1 MASIDF
7 YFDFV
12 SPYAY
17 FAWARVSRFA
27 TSRDLD
33 LHLKPVLLA
42 ALLNHWGQKGAT
54 EVPPKRAFVLRDCMR
69 YAGREGLAFEVPPTY
84 PFNPL
89 SALRVALPEVAGREQ
104 SAVIDALFGA
114 AWGRGE
120 AIDTPTAVAD
130 VLDRAGLDG
139 QGLVDRTRA
148 TSVKERLKAQTDHAM
163 EKGVFEV
170 PTMIVGEELFW
181 GHGQF
186 DAIERFLEGDR
197 GYDPARI
204 EPLLGRE
211 ASAAERARRS
221 L

>member
-1 MASIDF
+1 MSSIDL

-17 FAWARVSRFA
+17 FAWAQTARFA
-27 TSRDLD
+27 QKHDLD

-42 ALLNHWGQKGAT
+42 GLLNHWGQKGAAD
-54 EVPPKRAFVLRDCMR
+54 VPPKRAFVLRDCMR
-69 YAGREGLAFEVPPTY
+69 YTGREGLAFEVPPAY

-89 SALRVALPEVAGREQ
+89 TALRVSLPEVAGRDQ
-104 SAVIDALFGA
+104 AAVIDALFQA

-120 AIDTPTAVAD
+120 ELGTPSAVAD
-130 VLDRAGLDG
+130 VLDRAGFDG
-139 QGLVDRTRA
+139 HTLVGRTRA
-148 TSVKERLKAQTDHAM
+148 QSVKDRLKAQTDHAI

-170 PTMIVGEELFW
+170 PTMIVGDELFW
-181 GHGQF
+181 GHDQF
-186 DAIERFLEGDR
+186 DAILRYLEGDL

-204 EPLLGRE
+204 APLLGRE
-211 ASAAERARRS
+211 ASASDRARRS